1 MFILRSSRKG
11 DASGM
16 RVALAVAVGA
26 VLVAAGAALYLR
38 HGHHHATATTAS
50 TPPAMPKPIPG
61 YLLIADRGNN
71 RMLLVDNAKR
81 VLWRYPK
88 PGQGLSFPFH
98 FDDDTFFGPN
108 LKT

>member
-1 MFILRSSRKG
+1 
-11 DASGM
+11 M
-16 RVALAVAVGA
+16 RRRARRTSYAALAALAV
-26 VLVAAGAALYLR
+26 VAAIVVALILGGR
-38 HGHHHATATTAS
+38 HVTHPVQTTAA
-50 TPPAMPKPIPG
+50 TPPVPSPIPG

-71 RMLLVDNAKR
+71 RMLLVDNHKR
-81 VLWRYPK
+81 ILWRYPK